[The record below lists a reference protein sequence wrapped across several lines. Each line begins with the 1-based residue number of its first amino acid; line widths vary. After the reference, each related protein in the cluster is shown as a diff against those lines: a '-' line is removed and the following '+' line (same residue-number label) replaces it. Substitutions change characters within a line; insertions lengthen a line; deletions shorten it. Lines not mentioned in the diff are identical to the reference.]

1 MSFRVTGGL
10 YRGRALQAPE
20 GLATRPSSSRLR
32 EALFSI
38 IGQELAGWSVLDL
51 YAGSGSLGIDACSR
65 GASPCTFVERERAAL
80 QCLQA
85 NLRNLSIPNAEVAA
99 AEVADWCAK
108 AVAAGRRWR
117 LVLVD
122 PPFAES
128 WPVSVDWWSLAAP
141 GGLVVVQHPP
151 GLQLS
156 SPLSLEKGRQY
167 GASALSIFRA

>member
-1 MSFRVTGGL
+1 MSFRVTGGTF
-10 YRGRALQAPE
+10 RGRSLLAPE

-38 IGQELAGWSVLDL
+38 IGQELSGWSVLDL

-65 GASPCTFVERERAAL
+65 GASPCTFVERERSAL
-80 QCLQA
+80 QCLQS
-85 NLRNLSIPNAEVAA
+85 NLRNLSIAKAEVVA
-99 AEVADWCAK
+99 AEVGGWCPK
-108 AVAAGRRWR
+108 AAAAGRQWR

-122 PPFAES
+122 PPFVES
-128 WPVSVDWWSLAAP
+128 WPVTVDWWSLVLP

-151 GLQLS
+151 ELQLS
-156 SPLSLEKGRQY
+156 APLTLEKGRQY